1 MEKITSLLVQ
11 GVGAFFLC
19 NAESANVSCRAAED
33 ANRLLE
39 SASGCSTENNVT
51 HPNVEAFS
59 RLSSELSAAPPSL
72 FSVGS
77 VTDKEHNNFSSP
89 DS

>member
-1 MEKITSLLVQ
+1 MEEITSLLVQ
-11 GVGAFFLC
+11 GVGAFLLC
-19 NAESANVSCRAAED
+19 NAESANVSRRAAED

-39 SASGCSTENNVT
+39 SAGGGSTENNVT

-59 RLSSELSAAPPSL
+59 HLSSELSAAPPTL
-72 FSVGS
+72 FSAGS
-77 VTDKEHNNFSSP
+77 VTDKAHNNFSSP

>member
-1 MEKITSLLVQ
+1 MEKMTSLLVR
-11 GVGAFFLC
+11 GVGEFLLR
-19 NAESANVSCRAAED
+19 N

-59 RLSSELSAAPPSL
+59 HLSSELSAAPPSP
-72 FSVGS
+72 FSVGG
-77 VTDKEHNNFSSP
+77 VTDKEHNSFSAP